1 MTYRNLLLDLQTLSE
16 EQLDQTVTVHE
27 PYEDEYIAV
36 IGTDHAEEE
45 TNDVLDP
52 GHFFL
57 VLKA

>member
-1 MTYRNLLLDLQTLSE
+1 MQTLSE